1 MVSMKKALSVIA
13 AAAIML
19 SAAAALPADS
29 FAGENIA
36 VTASAVS
43 KLRAPDGL
51 TYSAAGSG
59 KIALAWNTVNGA
71 DAYVIYKFNSSTGK
85 WKRLATTK
93 KNMITIS
100 NIKKGR
106 EYYYKVAALD
116 KVNGKYY
123 RGYFTDFIK
132 VEYNYTAP
140 SAASDSASVGTDAQQ
155 EMLVNY
161 YTKLLAADTDGAKS
175 MGIKSSSALLANA
188 QELGGQVMLVRYV
201 MDDDSVVTYG
211 YCITNGKVTQI
222 TAAPLASSDNTNG
235 PTDIYF
241 VKEKLTNNYFL
252 FEENKSHTNYTTYR
266 IGKANVWGF
275 IQRHEITVYGG
286 AIYYLD
292 GDVTDV
298 GTARDILDSYD
309 KCVQKDGINLL
320 K

>member
-1 MVSMKKALSVIA
+1 MISMKKTLSVIA
-13 AAAIML
+13 AAAVML

-43 KLRAPDGL
+43 KLRAPDGF

-59 KIALAWNTVNGA
+59 KIALAWNTVKGA
-71 DAYVIYKFNSSTGK
+71 DAYVIYKFDSSTGK
-85 WKRLATTK
+85 WKKLASTK
-93 KNMITIS
+93 KNMITVS

-116 KVNGKYY
+116 KINGKYY

-140 SAASDSASVGTDAQQ
+140 SAASDSAAVATDAQQ

-161 YTKLLAADTDGAKS
+161 YTKLLAAGTDGAKS
-175 MGIKSSSALLANA
+175 LGVKSSSALLANA
-188 QELGGQVMLVRYV
+188 QQLGGQVMLVRYV
-201 MDDDSVVTYG
+201 MDDDTVVTYG
-211 YCITNGKVTQI
+211 YCITNGSVTQI
-222 TAAPLASSDNTNG
+222 TAAPLASSDNKNG

-241 VKEKLTNNYFL
+241 VKEKGTNSYYL
-252 FEENKSHTNYTTYR
+252 FEENNSRKNYSTYR
-266 IGKANVWGF
+266 IGKADVWGF
-275 IQRHEITVYGG
+275 IQRYEITVYGG

-292 GDVTDV
+292 GENTDV
-298 GTARDILDSYD
+298 GTARDIIDSFD
-309 KCVQKDGINLL
+309 KCSQNDGVNIL